1 MQQIASLIQ
10 QYTPDAVELRRNL
23 HRHPELSMKEVNTT
37 RLIQETLQSYGIPL
51 IQDVTLPSGTAALLQ
66 SGQPG
71 KTLMLRADIDA
82 LPVQE
87 KSGLPFASECPGVCH
102 SCGHDIHT
110 SALLLCAR
118 VLSQM
123 REQLKGQVLFLFQP
137 AEETGSGAAAVLES
151 GLLEHYKPDL
161 AIGAH
166 CWPDLPGGT
175 VGLRKGG
182 FMASSDTFLIRVTGR
197 GGHGA
202 HPHKSIDPI
211 VTACYLVGQLQS
223 VVSRSVAPLDSAVV
237 TIGKFTAGTAANV
250 IPDEAV
256 LEGTVR
262 TVDPEIQALVE
273 QRIRDISAHC
283 AAAMGAQCEVE
294 YHRGMPP
301 LVCDP
306 QVVDLLDAAASQQ
319 LGKEQVRY
327 LEQPSMGSEDFAR
340 YLQQIP
346 GAMFRIGTATDA
358 PASHLP
364 LHNAGILFDEQGIPT
379 GASVM
384 CQLAL
389 DYLR

>member
-10 QYTPDAVELRRNL
+10 QYTPDAVELRRTL

-37 RLIQETLQSYGIPL
+37 RLIQKTLQSYGIPL

-66 SGQPG
+66 GGQPG

-82 LPVQE
+82 LPVLE
-87 KSGLPFASECPGVCH
+87 KSGLPFASECEGVCH

-118 VLSQM
+118 VLSQL

-137 AEETGSGAAAVLES
+137 AEETGAGAAAVLES
-151 GLLEHYKPDL
+151 GLLERYKPDL

-250 IPDEAV
+250 IPEEAV

-262 TVDPEIQALVE
+262 TVDPEVQALVE
-273 QRIRDISAHC
+273 QRIRDVSTHC

-306 QVVDLLDAAASQQ
+306 QAVDLLDAAASQQ

-327 LEQPSMGSEDFAR
+327 LAQPSMGSEDFAR
-340 YLQQIP
+340 YLQQVP

-364 LHNAGILFDEQGIPT
+364 LHNAGILFDEQGIST

-389 DYLR
+389 NYLR